1 MRRAGYLARGRAALA
16 NTEGPG
22 DRLRILLENGLAFGQ
37 ALVVF
42 IGQGDGAD
50 LDALAATGAFLQIDE
65 TGLLV
70 DGSGKVSRVP
80 FEIQKFSIGEQFDIQ
95 MPADLDQFGGNN
107 SHRTIV
113 GGKRLVQLG
122 HEPPDRRRFFHEV
135 DIVTRFCQI
144 KCRLHAGD
152 TGAYYHY

>member
-1 MRRAGYLARGRAALA
+1 MRRAGRLARGRTALA
-16 NTEGPG
+16 NAESSG
-22 DRLRILLENGLAFGQ
+22 DRLGVLFENGFAFGQ

-42 IGQGDGAD
+42 IGQGDGAN
-50 LDALAATGAFLQIDE
+50 LDALAATGAFRQIDE
-65 TGLLV
+65 AGLLV
-70 DGSGKVSRVP
+70 DGSAKVSRIP
-80 FEIQKFSIGEQFDIQ
+80 FEIQKFGIGEQFDIQ

-122 HEPPDRRRFFHEV
+122 HESPDRRRFFHEV

-152 TGAYYHY
+152 TGTYDHY